1 MSLFEPC
8 RQFCCLLLWFFSSS
22 FRKNFSITFF
32 QIIQIP
38 QMQDYT
44 EKEPRWLK
52 MEKIYKWI
60 IWKLQVNPLT
70 VMKLLFK
77 RMDGFRRLTF
87 KKIQTWFF
95 FPSCFTCRSWTYIS
109 IDWSKNANKF
119 QVKSKSFH
127 FTSSGQHK
135 RTPNKLKKL
144 YMSKKTKKKCLFLLF
159 RSVRQIIEFFA
170 TVDHIPLG
178 AKSTVILT
186 LALWIE

>member
-1 MSLFEPC
+1 MSHVVNFVV
-8 RQFCCLLLWFFSSS
+8 CCFGFFLLLLGKTFRLHFF
-22 FRKNFSITFF
+22 RLYKYHRCKTT
-32 QIIQIP
+32 P
-38 QMQDYT
+38 K
-44 EKEPRWLK
+44 KEPRWLK

-109 IDWSKNANKF
+109 TDWSKNANKF

-144 YMSKKTKKKCLFLLF
+144 YMSKKTKKNAYFYSFGLSDRLLNSSQRLITF
-159 RSVRQIIEFFA
+159 PWGLNQPSF
-170 TVDHIPLG
+170 
-178 AKSTVILT
+178 
-186 LALWIE
+186 

>member
-144 YMSKKTKKKCLFLLF
+144 YMSKKTKKKNAYFYSFGLSDRLLNSSQRLITF
-159 RSVRQIIEFFA
+159 PWGLNQPSF
-170 TVDHIPLG
+170 
-178 AKSTVILT
+178 
-186 LALWIE
+186 

>member
-8 RQFCCLLLWFFSSS
+8 RQFCCLLLS

-52 MEKIYKWI
+52 MNKIYKWI
-60 IWKLQVNPLT
+60 KT
-70 VMKLLFK
+70 SGKSTDSDELLFK

-144 YMSKKTKKKCLFLLF
+144 YMSKKTNKKKAYFYSFGLSDRLLNSSQRLITF
-159 RSVRQIIEFFA
+159 PWGLNQPSF
-170 TVDHIPLG
+170 
-178 AKSTVILT
+178 
-186 LALWIE
+186 

>member
-1 MSLFEPC
+1 MSLYQTPLLTLTPAVQTNSSLRCSLDFNRLLLSVLFKICINDPQAINVPSWTIKFYINNVSLFEPC
-8 RQFCCLLLWFFSSS
+8 RQFFSSS

-95 FPSCFTCRSWTYIS
+95 SPVASHVDLELIFP
-109 IDWSKNANKF
+109 
-119 QVKSKSFH
+119 
-127 FTSSGQHK
+127 
-135 RTPNKLKKL
+135 
-144 YMSKKTKKKCLFLLF
+144 
-159 RSVRQIIEFFA
+159 
-170 TVDHIPLG
+170 
-178 AKSTVILT
+178 
-186 LALWIE
+186 